1 MPKHEISN
9 VRTRGT
15 GAIEKLI
22 FYKTE
27 VSEHQEIR
35 VRAEFEGRP
44 RTGANQAD
52 FRGCQKGS
60 GRNRKDCGGVVK
72 HSSEKIISK
81 CECVVQNLV
90 FQHMP

>member
-27 VSEHQEIR
+27 VSE
-35 VRAEFEGRP
+35 GN
-44 RTGANQAD
+44 TL
-52 FRGCQKGS
+52 RG
-60 GRNRKDCGGVVK
+60 
-72 HSSEKIISK
+72 
-81 CECVVQNLV
+81 
-90 FQHMP
+90 

>member
-27 VSEHQEIR
+27 VSEHQ
-35 VRAEFEGRP
+35 
-44 RTGANQAD
+44 
-52 FRGCQKGS
+52 
-60 GRNRKDCGGVVK
+60 
-72 HSSEKIISK
+72 
-81 CECVVQNLV
+81 V
-90 FQHMP
+90 FQRMNMNISQEKNSPAVIQNESA

>member
-35 VRAEFEGRP
+35 VRAEFEGDPEPEQIKRDKKKGDSEESP
-44 RTGANQAD
+44 NEKERVDEFVNEWCRLYRETSQASHD
-52 FRGCQKGS
+52 NHEESR
-60 GRNRKDCGGVVK
+60 
-72 HSSEKIISK
+72 
-81 CECVVQNLV
+81 
-90 FQHMP
+90 

>member
-35 VRAEFEGRP
+35 VRAEFE
-44 RTGANQAD
+44 AD
-52 FRGCQKGS
+52 PEPEQIKQIS
-60 GRNRKDCGGVVK
+60 EVVK
-72 HSSEKIISK
+72 KAAEEIGKIV
-81 CECVVQNLV
+81 EEW
-90 FQHMP
+90 

>member
-35 VRAEFEGRP
+35 VRAEFEGDPEPEQIKQICVRRRP
-44 RTGANQAD
+44 AGRYIKD
-52 FRGCQKGS
+52 VRG
-60 GRNRKDCGGVVK
+60 
-72 HSSEKIISK
+72 I
-81 CECVVQNLV
+81 
-90 FQHMP
+90 

>member
-35 VRAEFEGRP
+35 VRSEFEGDP
-44 RTGANQAD
+44 EQEQIKHISE
-52 FRGCQKGS
+52 F
-60 GRNRKDCGGVVK
+60 VK
-72 HSSEKIISK
+72 KAEEEIGKIV
-81 CECVVQNLV
+81 EEW
-90 FQHMP
+90 

>member
-35 VRAEFEGRP
+35 VRAEFEGDP
-44 RTGANQAD
+44 EPEQIKQISEVVKKAAEEIGKI
-52 FRGCQKGS
+52 G
-60 GRNRKDCGGVVK
+60 GGVVK

>member
-35 VRAEFEGRP
+35 VRAEFEGDPEPEQRP
-44 RTGANQAD
+44 H
-52 FRGCQKGS
+52 KES
-60 GRNRKDCGGVVK
+60 GRNNG
-72 HSSEKIISK
+72 I
-81 CECVVQNLV
+81 
-90 FQHMP
+90 